1 MDFRSNSPTTL
12 MLGSREFLNFKLCGF
27 QYQMDTQR
35 SQKDSA
41 ELGNLTGF
49 SFEEVFVLFFVK
61 TSLEIVG
68 TCNLCYLICINIMI
82 FSEDN
87 LQSVDF
93 GVLHLVTE
101 ILKRKLFHVGMI
113 ITYYYLELMYMCH
126 KVITMSY
133 KKCPLILQIMGG
145 MPLKLTEFRC

>member
-1 MDFRSNSPTTL
+1 
-12 MLGSREFLNFKLCGF
+12 
-27 QYQMDTQR
+27 
-35 SQKDSA
+35 
-41 ELGNLTGF
+41 
-49 SFEEVFVLFFVK
+49 
-61 TSLEIVG
+61 
-68 TCNLCYLICINIMI
+68 MI

-126 KVITMSY
+126 RVITMSY

>member
-27 QYQMDTQR
+27 KYQMDTQR

-49 SFEEVFVLFFVK
+49 SFKEVFVLFFVK

-113 ITYYYLELMYMCH
+113 ITYYYLELNVYG
-126 KVITMSY
+126 VITRSY
-133 KKCPLILQIMGG
+133 KKCPLILQIMGE
-145 MPLKLTEFRC
+145 MPLKLTELRC